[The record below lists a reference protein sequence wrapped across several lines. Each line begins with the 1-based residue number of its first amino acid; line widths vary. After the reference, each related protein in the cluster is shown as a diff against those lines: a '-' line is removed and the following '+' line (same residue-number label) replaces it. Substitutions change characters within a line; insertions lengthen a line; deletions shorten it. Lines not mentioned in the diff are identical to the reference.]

1 MAKFFTYS
9 DIEKPVLLAGFTQI
23 KNNGGS
29 HQVYRQEKTGLMVT
43 LPKHASGISIGVGE
57 SVLEVVV
64 LAARILNINIGAKYN
79 KLDNNVY
86 EFILAHH
93 SKCKENPLFLI
104 PEEIRMIFK
113 IDTVEDVKKYLSN
126 QQLSYQKHQNN
137 RPLEEIRN
145 NRPLEEIRNFA

>member
-9 DIEKPVLLAGFTQI
+9 DIEKPVLLAGFTQV

-57 SVLEVVV
+57 NVLETVV
-64 LAARILNINIGAKYN
+64 LGARLLNINIGAKYN
-79 KLDNNVY
+79 KLDNTVY

-93 SKCKENPLFLI
+93 SKCKENPIFLI
-104 PEEIRMIFK
+104 PEDIRMIFK
-113 IDTVEDVKKYLSN
+113 IDTIEDVKKYLSK
-126 QQLSYQKHQNN
+126 QQLPYQKHQSNRLLEEAHNN
-137 RPLEEIRN
+137 RPF
-145 NRPLEEIRNFA
+145 EEIRNFA